1 MVLWGRSLLSH
12 QDVPWKV
19 PPRLR
24 KFRGV
29 CGLLQRIRLGLP
41 KGSVLK
47 GSLEGS
53 PRIHQ
58 GFTEVPPRFQQLL
71 GQIRLGVPKGSVQ
84 GSPHHF
90 CKPVSQFLKSCLHFS
105 RTALG
110 LGPYVIVKSLGQND
124 SLVFWG
130 SLQQMVL
137 ASQTVLWSVPRT
149 VLFWANGCCFREG
162 SVEGSAN

>member
-12 QDVPWKV
+12 QDVPWKA
-19 PPRLR
+19 PPRLC

-29 CGLLQRIRLGLP
+29 CGLLQRIRLGL
-41 KGSVLK
+41 
-47 GSLEGS
+47 
-53 PRIHQ
+53 
-58 GFTEVPPRFQQLL
+58 
-71 GQIRLGVPKGSVQ
+71 PKGSVQ